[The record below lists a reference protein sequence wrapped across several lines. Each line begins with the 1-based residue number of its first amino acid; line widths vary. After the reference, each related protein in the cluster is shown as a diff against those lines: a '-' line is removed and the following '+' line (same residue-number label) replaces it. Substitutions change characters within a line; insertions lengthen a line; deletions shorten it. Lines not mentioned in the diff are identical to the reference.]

1 MNPAGENFI
10 NETNTIE
17 TCNSQFIKK
26 NSPSNIFFIFLGND
40 LGCAPGA
47 VMNYDSEG
55 NCFGSISE
63 VPPKAR
69 KLRWD
74 LPQECQNVMQKCLK
88 VRIS

>member
-1 MNPAGENFI
+1 M
-10 NETNTIE
+10 
-17 TCNSQFIKK
+17 
-26 NSPSNIFFIFLGND
+26 
-40 LGCAPGA
+40 GCAPGA

-74 LPQECQNVMQKCLK
+74 VPQECQNVMQKCLK
-88 VRIS
+88 VRIFYIFIHNWRRIKWEKLTNAPLTKKVPKL

>member
-1 MNPAGENFI
+1 MHLLL
-10 NETNTIE
+10 
-17 TCNSQFIKK
+17 Q
-26 NSPSNIFFIFLGND
+26 FLGND
-40 LGCAPGA
+40 LGCAPGS

-74 LPQECQNVMQKCLK
+74 VPQECQNVMQKCLK
-88 VRIS
+88 VGAHCGILV

>member
-1 MNPAGENFI
+1 MYHLTF
-10 NETNTIE
+10 
-17 TCNSQFIKK
+17 
-26 NSPSNIFFIFLGND
+26 SPFHLGND

-88 VRIS
+88 VRFFI